1 MQNGL
6 SVSLVVSRVSPC
18 PPRWTTKHKE
28 PRSTWLA
35 RKRDFFFFEQGD
47 EKNKNAASQKAT
59 KPSPLATYSGF
70 LGVQNG
76 EVYMCGEASVG
87 GEDMPRAARALAA
100 TFAAKV
106 LRRQIKRSL
115 TDIKAVADETSNA
128 SKHPHK

>member
-1 MQNGL
+1 MGCRCR
-6 SVSLVVSRVSPC
+6 SWCRACHLVRRGGRQSTKSRV
-18 PPRWTTKHKE
+18 PPG
-28 PRSTWLA
+28 WLG
-35 RKRDFFFFEQGD
+35 RETFFFEQGD